1 MRRIFALIALCLA
14 LPASPA
20 FAADKAEETRININR
35 LEQSIREQEGML
47 EEKAFQERSLL
58 EELGRLDAALDDQRA
73 KLEELLERQEEQR
86 ARIESKGRD
95 LAALA
100 EEHKDQQE
108 HLMRR
113 MRSYYLMGN
122 TGLFNAL
129 FSSAT
134 VSELAG
140 NNEAFRS
147 LVTYDRELFRR
158 FRESLAEINASK
170 EELNREQMTLGGL
183 IAQTEDQKRQM
194 QEAVDE
200 QQKFVEKVRAERAL
214 HQQAIREMNKAQ
226 RELEGTLNR
235 MAEDE
240 KQRGVKKFTA
250 QKGKLSPPIEG
261 PLVRGFMEAGTEA
274 EEAAPFANGITIG
287 VSGEREVRAVYG
299 GVVIYADYMPGY
311 GKMVIIEHAD
321 QYYTVTAKFA
331 KIKVGEKTQVAQG
344 DVLGTT
350 DSFATLIG
358 RGLYF
363 EVRHGA
369 VAEDP
374 LTWLKRGSVEREAK
388 PTGDTPEQLAEATL
402 GASAAL
408 PESPA
413 SPPEEGA
420 KTESLDDTEDAP
432 EVAQPAP
439 EAAPEKSDADKP
451 AEPPS
456 PASE

>member
-1 MRRIFALIALCLA
+1 M
-14 LPASPA
+14 
-20 FAADKAEETRININR
+20 N
-35 LEQSIREQEGML
+35 
-47 EEKAFQERSLL
+47 
-58 EELGRLDAALDDQRA
+58 
-73 KLEELLERQEEQR
+73 
-86 ARIESKGRD
+86 
-95 LAALA
+95 
-100 EEHKDQQE
+100 
-108 HLMRR
+108 R

-129 FSSAT
+129 FASAS
-134 VSELAG
+134 VAELAN

-170 EELNREQMTLGGL
+170 EELNREQMTLGAL
-183 IAQTEDQKRQM
+183 IAQTDDQRRQL

-200 QQKFVEKVRAERAL
+200 QQRFVERVRAERAL

-250 QKGKLSPPIEG
+250 QKGKLLPPING
-261 PLVRGFMEAGTEA
+261 PLVRGFMEPGTEA

-287 VSGEREVRAVYG
+287 VSGEQEVRAVYG

-358 RGLYF
+358 KGLYF

-374 LTWLKRGSVEREAK
+374 LAWLKRGSVERQAK
-388 PTGDTPEQLAEATL
+388 PAGDTPEQLAEAIL
-402 GASAAL
+402 GASAEL
-408 PESPA
+408 PGSPTA
-413 SPPEEGA
+413 TEAGE
-420 KTESLDDTEDAP
+420 KTERLDDTEDTPA
-432 EVAQPAP
+432 ETQAPAP
-439 EAAPEKSDADKP
+439 S
-451 AEPPS
+451 PS
-456 PASE
+456 PSE